1 MAFIAADNLEKKAK
15 ETKEK
20 EAFAK
25 KQDKDE
31 KLKRLE
37 IEIQQVKSE
46 IDKNKD

>member
-25 KQDKDE
+25 K
-31 KLKRLE
+31 
-37 IEIQQVKSE
+37 
-46 IDKNKD
+46 

>member
-1 MAFIAADNLEKKAK
+1 VLHESKIELEQDHAKLMAFIAADNLEKKSK

-31 KLKRLE
+31 
-37 IEIQQVKSE
+37 
-46 IDKNKD
+46 